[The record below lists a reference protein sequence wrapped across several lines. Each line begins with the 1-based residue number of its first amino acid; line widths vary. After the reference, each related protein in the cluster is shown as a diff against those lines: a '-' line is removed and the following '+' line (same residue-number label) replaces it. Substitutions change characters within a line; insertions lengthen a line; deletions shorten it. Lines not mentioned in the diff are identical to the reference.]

1 MLAVSVRPMQIGR
14 MLAGEQAATLASPV
28 LRHSPSRLPRKP
40 ESLAGRAPSGDT
52 RARGKAPAGCRL
64 RLGPTPTG
72 QRPPEGLAADHAHQ
86 SGR

>member
-40 ESLAGRAPSGDT
+40 ESLARKSPERGHSGARQGPSRVSLTAG
-52 RARGKAPAGCRL
+52 ANANGPATAG
-64 RLGPTPTG
+64 GAG
-72 QRPPEGLAADHAHQ
+72 G
-86 SGR
+86 